1 MMLGIRTG
9 RVERLRENCE
19 VALVMIL
26 AHKE

>member
-9 RVERLRENCE
+9 RVERLGENYE

-26 AHKE
+26 AHRE